1 MTAKCPPHTLHRNCV
16 LSQSPTPPRTLS
28 FGWLLLF
35 LLIGSHVRPGPSP
48 SIYFSMGCLFGIPGD
63 PQHKIEPTKRTRRHH
78 KYCEQVHCA
87 GKAGRLPRV
96 AAEVVADVAPDWQNC
111 ALKGNNKKGMQLTH
125 QRKVKKTECAR
136 RCP

>member
-1 MTAKCPPHTLHRNCV
+1 
-16 LSQSPTPPRTLS
+16 
-28 FGWLLLF
+28 
-35 LLIGSHVRPGPSP
+35 LIGSHVRPGPSP
-48 SIYFSMGCLFGIPGD
+48 SIQISMGCHFGAPGD

-111 ALKGNNKKGMQLTH
+111 ALKGNNKKGMQLTPQH
-125 QRKVKKTECAR
+125 EIMKTKHVR
-136 RCP
+136 HHP